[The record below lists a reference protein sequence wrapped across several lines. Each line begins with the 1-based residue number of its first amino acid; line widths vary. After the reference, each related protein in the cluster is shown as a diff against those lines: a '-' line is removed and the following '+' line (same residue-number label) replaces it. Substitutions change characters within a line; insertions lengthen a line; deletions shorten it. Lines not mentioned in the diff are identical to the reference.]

1 MGSCEA
7 YMNMHDENET
17 TIESIFAQVRVEGR
31 SLVARLRGPSIAQRE
46 SELIAKVIA
55 PEIESADSLCKY
67 LVLDMEDVEFLSSM
81 GIGLLIDLQTRA
93 KARKMKT
100 VLSNVGEKLD
110 TLLRLVKLEKV
121 LTLCRTEQ
129 EFAKAIKK
137 K

>member
-1 MGSCEA
+1 
-7 YMNMHDENET
+7 MNMHDENET

-31 SLVARLRGPSIAQRE
+31 MLVARLRGPSIAQRE
-46 SELIAKVIA
+46 SELISQVVA
-55 PEIESADSLCKY
+55 PEIESADALCKY

-81 GIGLLIDLQTRA
+81 GIGLLIDLQSRA

-129 EFAKAIKK
+129 EFTKAIRKK
-137 K
+137 

>member
-1 MGSCEA
+1 MSDAPG
-7 YMNMHDENET
+7 T
-17 TIESIFAQVRVEGR
+17 GIQSIFAQARVEGR
-31 SLVARLRGPSIAQRE
+31 CLVVRLRGPSIGQRE
-46 SELIAKVIA
+46 AEIITTTVE
-55 PEIESADSLCKY
+55 PEIEGADDLCRY

>member
-1 MGSCEA
+1 MSDSPGTRI
-7 YMNMHDENET
+7 N
-17 TIESIFAQVRVEGR
+17 SIFAQTHVEGR
-31 SLVARLRGPSIAQRE
+31 CLAVRLRGPSIGQRE
-46 SELIAKVIA
+46 AEIITSIVE
-55 PEIESADSLCKY
+55 PEIEAADDLCQY

-81 GIGLLIDLQTRA
+81 GIGLLIDLQSRA

-110 TLLRLVKLEKV
+110 ALLRLVKLERV

-129 EFAKAIKK
+129 EFSKAIKK

>member
-1 MGSCEA
+1 
-7 YMNMHDENET
+7 MNMHDENET

-31 SLVARLRGPSIAQRE
+31 MLVARLRGPSIAQRE
-46 SELIAKVIA
+46 SELISQVVAS
-55 PEIESADSLCKY
+55 EIESADALCKY

-81 GIGLLIDLQTRA
+81 GIGLLIDLQSRA

-100 VLSNVGEKLD
+100 VLSHVGEKLD
-110 TLLRLVKLEKV
+110 TLLRLVKLERV

-129 EFAKAIKK
+129 EFFKAIKK